1 MLIKGIIKDSL
12 GARTSYV
19 VVLGLFSSIVYT
31 QNKNYVTVKNDDAM
45 GIRFD
50 ITVVSED
57 EELVYINIQEATG
70 EIRRIE
76 KLISSW
82 DDKSEISLFNKN
94 AGIKPIKVSLEL
106 FKWIERSKQISEITN
121 GAFDI
126 TFAGIQAIW
135 TFDGSM
141 TTMPTKSQ
149 VLKAKA
155 N

>member
-82 DDKSEISLFNKN
+82 DDKSEISLINKN
-94 AGIKPIKVSLEL
+94 AGIMPIKVSLEL
-106 FKWIERSKQISEITN
+106 FKLIERSKQISEITN

-149 VLKAKA
+149 DLKAKA

>member
-1 MLIKGIIKDSL
+1 
-12 GARTSYV
+12 
-19 VVLGLFSSIVYT
+19 
-31 QNKNYVTVKNDDAM
+31 M

-70 EIRRIE
+70 EIRRND